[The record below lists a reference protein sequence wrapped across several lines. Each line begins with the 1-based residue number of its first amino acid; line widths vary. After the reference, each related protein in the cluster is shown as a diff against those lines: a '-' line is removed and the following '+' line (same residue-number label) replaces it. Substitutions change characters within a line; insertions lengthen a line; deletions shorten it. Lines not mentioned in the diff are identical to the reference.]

1 MNSRVR
7 LSTGMVTYEAVI
19 TITNLDPEDK
29 VGEYREGES
38 RFQELLEA
46 PFPRAA
52 GEFAER
58 AIDQTREAYERCSRT
73 LDVAVQILGNSF
85 AAAGQGAA
93 ALRRNIVDTAH
104 GQLNLSFDLAK
115 SLAAATNLSEIVQL
129 QAACW
134 QKHVDA
140 ATTQAEDVRDRLC
153 ELGAPKKAEPSPE
166 SLHHQPA
173 KKAPSLGHE
182 TPNTGLT
189 PATRDSEGLK
199 QSPITN

>member
-1 MNSRVR
+1 
-7 LSTGMVTYEAVI
+7 
-19 TITNLDPEDK
+19 

-58 AIDQTREAYERCSRT
+58 TIDQTREAYERCSRT

-93 ALRRNIVDTAH
+93 ALRRNILDTAH
-104 GQLNLSFDLAK
+104 GQLNLSFDLVK

-134 QKHVDA
+134 QSPSMQRPRKPRTSA
-140 ATTQAEDVRDRLC
+140 IGCARL
-153 ELGAPKKAEPSPE
+153 AHPRKPSPRL
-166 SLHHQPA
+166 SPFTTS
-173 KKAPSLGHE
+173 PSKRHLLLA
-182 TPNTGLT
+182 TRRRTRGLT
-189 PATRDSEGLK
+189 PQRGI
-199 QSPITN
+199 PNG